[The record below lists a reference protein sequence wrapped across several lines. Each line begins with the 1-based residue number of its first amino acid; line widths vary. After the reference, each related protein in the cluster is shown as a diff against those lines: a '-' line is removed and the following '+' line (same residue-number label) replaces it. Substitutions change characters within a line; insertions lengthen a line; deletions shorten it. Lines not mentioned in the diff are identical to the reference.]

1 MDANAIVSMIGSVGF
16 PIVACLGMAW
26 YVKYQTD
33 QNNKEVKDMR
43 EEHRAEI
50 QRVTEA
56 LNNNTLAIQK
66 LSDHLDDRNC
76 IIKG

>member
-1 MDANAIVSMIGSVGF
+1 MDFDAIITMIGSVGF
-16 PIVACLGMAW
+16 PIVACLAMGW

-33 QNNKEVKDMR
+33 QNNKEVKEMR
-43 EEHRAEI
+43 DEHRAEI

-66 LSDHLDDRNC
+66 LSDHLDERNC
-76 IIKG
+76 IVKG